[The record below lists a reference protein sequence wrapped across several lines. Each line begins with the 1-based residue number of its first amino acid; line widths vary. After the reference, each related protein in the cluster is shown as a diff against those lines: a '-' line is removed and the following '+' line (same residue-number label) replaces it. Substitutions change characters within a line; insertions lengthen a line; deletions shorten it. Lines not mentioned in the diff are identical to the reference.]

1 MTENQQSP
9 RMHEDEG
16 IEDGVNMVG
25 VVLWLLG
32 VVALALALVAGGYGF
47 AGWALV
53 AGIACALLCLAGT
66 AVLALEWRRRH
77 RHRPQSNRSVRQ
89 GH

>member
-1 MTENQQSP
+1 MTENQQQP
-9 RMHEDEG
+9 RTHEDEG

-53 AGIACALLCLAGT
+53 AGIACGLLCSAGT

-77 RHRPQSNRSVRQ
+77 RRPPQSNRYVRQ